1 MIRVNL
7 LGTPRTAASSWASDP
22 ARLVPAASVVV
33 LLLAGGIVGWRYVAL
48 QREGTRLTADLE
60 AATQESA
67 RLAPVLAQVKR
78 YEQQK
83 TDLAQRVGVIEA
95 LRLAQTGP
103 VRLLDQVSHVL
114 PDGTWLTELRQDTQ
128 TGAVLFDGQCLSL
141 IALSDF
147 VAGLQR
153 SGLFT
158 GPVDIV
164 TSSTEPGTKAG
175 LEIIK
180 FQLRAPLTAA
190 APTKGR

>member
-7 LGTPRTAASSWASDP
+7 LGAPRTAASSWTADP
-22 ARLVPAASVVV
+22 ARLVPAASIVV
-33 LLLAGGIVGWRYVAL
+33 LLLAAGTVGWRYL
-48 QREGTRLTADLE
+48 TLHREGARLTADLE

-83 TDLAQRVGVIEA
+83 ADLAQRVGVIEA

-103 VRLLDQVSHVL
+103 VRLLDQVSRVL
-114 PDGTWLTELRQDTQ
+114 PEGTWLTQLRQETQ
-128 TGAVLFDGQCLSL
+128 TGNVLIDGQCLSL

-158 GPVDIV
+158 GPVEIV
-164 TSSTEPGTKAG
+164 TSSTEPGTKAD

-180 FQLRAPLTAA
+180 FQLRAPMTAA